1 MKPCFRTFPRIR
13 HRALVS
19 MVKKSE
25 GAQLRMD
32 DHQMLRARV
41 QTGCNRQSGAA
52 GVRQAVDG
60 DMELLVA
67 WHPSVGD
74 A

>member
-1 MKPCFRTFPRIR
+1 
-13 HRALVS
+13 
-19 MVKKSE
+19 MVKKSD
-25 GAQLRMD
+25 GIQLRMD
-32 DHQMLRARV
+32 DHQALRARV
-41 QTGCNRQSGAA
+41 QTGCNRQSGVA
-52 GVRQAVDG
+52 GIRQAVDG